1 MGKSCLWTH
10 PFCSFSLWFFFF
22 FIIFM
27 LLGVWLQNLHQKRH
41 PSISTITDSG
51 SQVESLPFSSFTEH
65 NWIRAHFFLDGQLL
79 FLFLSSLHVISLT
92 FPSEAYDKSNCPS
105 SHLSTKE
112 FFISKDWFHPLPLQ
126 SWTHQKKKKN
136 QVFGW
141 RFFFFFFWGSRVAWN
156 KGIDTT
162 HSKDRRATHSQEA
175 KGSLKTWF

>member
-1 MGKSCLWTH
+1 MVIQKSNPTLLKH
-10 PFCSFSLWFFFF
+10 AGFLMSQQAMSSSDRVNGQELSLDTPILLILTLIFFF

-126 SWTHQKKKKN
+126 SWTHQKKKKKN
-136 QVFGW
+136 HVLGW
-141 RFFFFFFWGSRVAWN
+141 LFFFFFFLR
-156 KGIDTT
+156 
-162 HSKDRRATHSQEA
+162 Q
-175 KGSLKTWF
+175 

>member
-1 MGKSCLWTH
+1 MEEPNGCCWLPYESAGHEQFRQSKWARAVFGHTH
-10 PFCSFSLWFFFF
+10 FAHSHSDFFF

-136 QVFGW
+136 HVLGW
-141 RFFFFFFWGSRVAWN
+141 LFFFFFF
-156 KGIDTT
+156 
-162 HSKDRRATHSQEA
+162 EA
-175 KGSLKTWF
+175 VEWHEIKE